1 MNLSSL
7 SPEIDLET
15 TLDRLCGDSA
25 LLIEILDLFLDE
37 FSAEQP
43 HLLKRIR
50 EEDFAELA
58 SKAHYFKGIAQNLGL
73 IRFLPEVMLLEQAAK
88 QSDAACCTQ
97 AVNSLNQITQH
108 LLSLRKS
115 MPGH

>member
-37 FSAEQP
+37 FAAEQP
-43 HLLKRIR
+43 HLLERIR
-50 EEDFAELA
+50 EEDFAGLA
-58 SKAHYFKGIAQNLGL
+58 SKAHYFKGVAQNLSL
-73 IRFLPEVMLLEQAAK
+73 LRFLPEVMLLEQAAK

-97 AVNSLNQITQH
+97 AVNSMSQITQH
-108 LLSLRKS
+108 LLSLRKG
-115 MPGH
+115 MPSH